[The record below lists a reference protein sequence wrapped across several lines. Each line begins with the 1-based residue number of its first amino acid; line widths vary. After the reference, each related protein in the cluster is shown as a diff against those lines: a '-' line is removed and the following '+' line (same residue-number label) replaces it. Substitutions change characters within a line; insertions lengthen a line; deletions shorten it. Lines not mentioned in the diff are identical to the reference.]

1 MPAKGFIPKILK
13 FHELLVIVYY
23 SIMELDNGPIELNNN
38 FGRLQVEQTNVPMV
52 YLSLGKAHVPEHAL
66 FRSVNNDFGCY
77 LISVAIIKPKTPV
90 ACRTSK
96 LIRRT

>member
-52 YLSLGKAHVPEHAL
+52 YLSLGKAHVPL
-66 FRSVNNDFGCY
+66 NTFSIGQ
-77 LISVAIIKPKTPV
+77 
-90 ACRTSK
+90 
-96 LIRRT
+96 